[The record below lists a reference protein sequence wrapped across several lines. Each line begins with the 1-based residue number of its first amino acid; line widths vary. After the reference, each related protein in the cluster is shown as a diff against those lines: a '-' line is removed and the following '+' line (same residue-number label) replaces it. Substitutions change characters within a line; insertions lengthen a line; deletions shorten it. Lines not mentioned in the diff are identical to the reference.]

1 MFRAAGGERERFF
14 RQPVSGLKEEKIM
27 AHIRPFAAV
36 HPAAGYEKRVAA
48 LPYDVVTR
56 AEAAEIVAK
65 EPLSFLHI
73 DRAETWF
80 DRSVDTYDP
89 RVYEKAREVYRKML
103 ADGIYVR
110 DGQPA
115 YYLCEMTMNGRVQ
128 TGIAALA
135 SVDDYLSGD
144 VRTHE
149 DTRPEKEQDRI
160 RHIDRVNAQTGPILL
175 ACRAG
180 ASLRELMDRIREREQ
195 PACDFVSDDGIRHR
209 VFRVDRPEEIRQI
222 TEGVRAAGTLYIA
235 DGHHRAASAVKVALM
250 RRKENPGYT
259 GDEEYNAFLS
269 VIFPADELRI
279 YPYNRAVKDLNG
291 MTAEEFLARVQ
302 TSFDILRKVP
312 AEEISGP
319 DRPGDGRIPEKK
331 GQIGMYLDGHW
342 YTLRAKPEILCPDD
356 PVASL
361 DVSVLQ
367 DNLLGPVLGI
377 RDPRTDTR
385 IRFVEGLRGT
395 DELMAE
401 IGHGFRT
408 AFSLVP
414 TSMEELLRVAD
425 AREKMPPKSTC
436 FEPKLRSGLL
446 IHDLEERSLK

>member
-1 MFRAAGGERERFF
+1 
-14 RQPVSGLKEEKIM
+14 M
-27 AHIRPFAAV
+27 AQIRPFAAV
-36 HPAAGYEKRVAA
+36 HPAAGYERRVAA

-56 AEAAEIVAK
+56 AEAEEIVRK

-80 DRSVDTYDP
+80 DRTVDTYDD
-89 RVYEKAREVYRKML
+89 RVYAKARETYRKML

-110 DGQPA
+110 DEKPA
-115 YYLCEMTMNGRVQ
+115 YYLCEITMDGHTQ

-135 SVDDYLSGD
+135 SVDDYLSGE

-149 DTRPEKEQDRI
+149 DTRLEKEQDRI
-160 RHIDRVNAQTGPILL
+160 RHIGRVGAQTGPILL

-180 ASLRELMDRIREREQ
+180 KSLRERIAAIRERKQ
-195 PACDFVSDDGIRHR
+195 PACDFVSGDGIRHR
-209 VFRVDRPEEIRQI
+209 VFRVDDPEDIQAI
-222 TEGVRAAGTLYIA
+222 TEGVRDAGTLYIA

-259 GDEEYNAFLS
+259 GNEEYNAFLS
-269 VIFPADELRI
+269 VIFPEDELRI
-279 YPYNRAVKDLNG
+279 FPYNRAVKDLGG
-291 MTAEEFLARVQ
+291 MTAEEFLTKIRA
-302 TSFDILRKVP
+302 SFEILRKVP
-312 AEEISGP
+312 AGEIAGP
-319 DRPGDGRIPEKK
+319 DRPGDGRIPEKR
-331 GQIGMYLDGHW
+331 GEICMLLDGLW
-342 YTLRAKPEILCPDD
+342 YTLRAKPEILREDD
-356 PVASL
+356 PVAAL
-361 DVSVLQ
+361 DVSILQ

-401 IGHGFRT
+401 ISHGFRV
-408 AFSLVP
+408 AFSMMP
-414 TSMEELLRVAD
+414 TSMGELLRVAD

-446 IHDLEERSLK
+446 IHDLEEPRTK